1 MKQINCKIKYFN
13 IINKILKKKHILLF
27 FLIFIFL
34 ATTYQLKAQG
44 IKALIPEPVKIETN
58 QGAFKLSPDVKIIV
72 LSSNKEVQETAR
84 LLSSQ
89 LYIPIGYKLRVVSVA
104 GTIKKAIYL
113 KLNKLKDTIIGNEGY
128 YLKVNPSKIEIIA
141 NKPAGIFYGIQ
152 SLVQMLP
159 ADIEAKVKSKS
170 SVWEIPSVSIM
181 DYPRFKWRGL
191 MLDVSRHFFPKDFIK
206 KYIDHMAKYKYNVFQ
221 WHLTDDTGWRI
232 EIKKYPKL
240 TEVGAWRVPRT
251 GKWNTYEGPQLGE
264 AATDG
269 GFYTQEDIRE
279 IVKYAQDHF
288 VTIVPEFDIP
298 GHAQAL
304 IAAYPAI
311 SCTGEKYQVFPGD
324 VSGGTGPG
332 VNVVC
337 VGNEDNYEILDD
349 IFSEI
354 ANLFP
359 GQYIHVGGDE
369 VNKEFWKDCLKCQK
383 RMLDEGLK
391 NLDELQSYLMHRVEK
406 ILTAKGKKLIGWD
419 EIMQGGLTPNATV
432 MSWRGIEGGIAA
444 AKAGHNVVMTPA
456 QYCYLDNIQ
465 GDPTIERI
473 QWGQYIPLSKVYNFE
488 PVPQGVDAKYILG
501 GQGNVW
507 TEFISNARRVEY
519 MTWPRGLAMAEAL
532 WSPVEK
538 RNWKL
543 FVPRMEAQLARF
555 NQAEINYAPSIY
567 DPFIITEKDQDG
579 NLKIKLSSEMNDLDI
594 YYTFDHS
601 FPDKFSQQYN
611 DIPIAIPKGAS
622 EIWVITYRNGKP
634 KGRLLVKSIAE
645 LRASM

>member
-1 MKQINCKIKYFN
+1 
-13 IINKILKKKHILLF
+13 
-27 FLIFIFL
+27 
-34 ATTYQLKAQG
+34 
-44 IKALIPEPVKIETN
+44 
-58 QGAFKLSPDVKIIV
+58 
-72 LSSNKEVQETAR
+72 
-84 LLSSQ
+84 
-89 LYIPIGYKLRVVSVA
+89 
-104 GTIKKAIYL
+104 L
-113 KLNKLKDTIIGNEGY
+113 KLNKVEDTIIGNEGY
-128 YLKVNPSKIEIIA
+128 HLEVNPSKIEISA

-152 SLVQMLP
+152 SLMQMLP
-159 ADIEAKVKSKS
+159 ADIEAKVKSNR
-170 SVWEIPSVSIM
+170 SVWEIPSVTIT

-251 GKWNTYEGPQLGE
+251 GKWNTYEGPQPGE

-279 IVKYAQDHF
+279 IVKYAQDRF

-311 SCTGEKYQVFPGD
+311 SCTGKQYHVFPGD

-337 VGNEDNYEILDD
+337 VGNEDNYEILDG

-354 ANLFP
+354 ADLFP

-369 VNKEFWKDCLKCQK
+369 VNKEFWKDCPKCQK

-391 NLDELQSYLMHRVEK
+391 SLDELQSYLMHRVEK
-406 ILTAKGKKLIGWD
+406 ILTTKGKKLIGWD
-419 EIMQGGLTPNATV
+419 EILQGGLAPNATV
-432 MSWRGIEGGIAA
+432 MSWRGTEGGIAA
-444 AKAGHNVVMTPA
+444 AKAGHNVVMTPT
-456 QYCYLDNIQ
+456 QYCYLDFIQ
-465 GDPTIERI
+465 GDPAIERI
-473 QWGQYIPLSKVYNFE
+473 QWGQYLPLSKVYNFE

-507 TEFISNARRVEY
+507 TEFISNTRRVEY
-519 MTWPRGLAMAEAL
+519 MTWPRGLAMAEVL
-532 WSPVEK
+532 WSPIEK

-543 FVPRMEAQLARF
+543 FVPRMEAQFTRF
-555 NQAEINYAPSIY
+555 DQAEINYAPSIY
-567 DPFIITEKDQDG
+567 DPFIVTEKDQDG
-579 NLKIKLSSEMNDLDI
+579 NLKIKLSSEMNDLEI

-634 KGRLLVKSIAE
+634 KGRLLVKSIAQ
-645 LRASM
+645 LRASI